1 MISTMES
8 YGNTFLNYFEPHGKR
23 RQHLLVPPLYL
34 ALLVP
39 VPHLAILDAEVAM
52 QSALRRLPGFA
63 CAVQLVSGIGA
74 RSSCGWR
81 LFDK

>member
-1 MISTMES
+1 MSTMEF
-8 YGNTFLNYFEPHGKR
+8 YGNTFLNRFKPHGKR
-23 RQHLLVPPLYL
+23 RQHLLVPLLHLVLPLL
-34 ALLVP
+34 

-63 CAVQLVSGIGA
+63 CAVQLVPRIGA
-74 RSSCGWR
+74 RSSGGWR

>member
-1 MISTMES
+1 MSTMEF
-8 YGNTFLNYFEPHGKR
+8 YGNTFLNHFEPHGKR
-23 RQHLLVPPLYL
+23 RQHLLVPLLHLVLP
-34 ALLVP
+34 LLVP
-39 VPHLAILDAEVAM
+39 RLAILDAEVAM

-63 CAVQLVSGIGA
+63 CAVQLVSGVGA

>member
-1 MISTMES
+1 MSTMEFN
-8 YGNTFLNYFEPHGKR
+8 GNTFLNYFEPHGQR
-23 RQHLLVPPLYL
+23 RQHLLVPLLHLVLPLF
-34 ALLVP
+34 

-74 RSSCGWR
+74 R
-81 LFDK
+81 